1 MKRMSTIIAL
11 ILQEL
16 DGLAVAYKDP
26 EGRLAWRASA
36 ELLREHDPAP
46 EVVA

>member
-26 EGRLAWRASA
+26 KGRLAWKAAA
-36 ELLREHDPAP
+36 EVGHEYNQEP
-46 EVVA
+46 EVIA